1 MHMALHFNDKLK
13 REVKMRYLKYLVA
26 ATVIFLLN
34 QSFCFAS
41 NNETLADLVNS
52 KSPIKVY
59 LSDFTNESGKDEI
72 KAEEFKAEVEKAMLN
87 RKSVKFE
94 IVKDP
99 AVSDVQVSCSILKC
113 QYLERGP
120 FKPSIGLETMAL
132 DAAATMTLNY
142 VEMLNKFTILDT
154 KSGRILWQDEIN
166 EYVKRKMTPEQSLL
180 VIYDKTARV
189 FLWKSFGKPS
199 R

>member
-1 MHMALHFNDKLK
+1 
-13 REVKMRYLKYLVA
+13 MRYLKYLVVA
-26 ATVIFLLN
+26 AVIFLLN

-41 NNETLADLVNS
+41 RNETLADLVNS

-59 LSDFTNESGKDEI
+59 LSDFTNDCGEKDI
-72 KAEEFKAEVEKAMLN
+72 KPEEFKAEVEKAMLN

-142 VEMLNKFTILDT
+142 VEMFNKFTITDT
-154 KSGRILWQDEIN
+154 KSGKVLWQDEIN